1 VVPCRVF
8 IADDVEALRVLWRQ
22 LLGEHPDITVVGDA
36 GDGAAALEGVRATR
50 PDVLVLDLSMPRID
64 GLEVI
69 RTLRAEMPGTKIVVA
84 SGFAASRL
92 EALALEL
99 GASAYFEKGGTVEE
113 LRAAVLDACRG
124 PVHRNAAHPPS
135 TDG

>member
-1 VVPCRVF
+1 MF

-22 LLGEHPDITVVGDA
+22 LLTEEGDIEVVGDA
-36 GDGAAALEGVRATR
+36 GDGAAAIEGVKAVR
-50 PDVLVLDLSMPRID
+50 PDVLVLDLSMPRVD

-69 RTLRAEMPGTKIVVA
+69 RTLREQVPETRIVVA

-92 EALALEL
+92 APLALEL
-99 GASAYFEKGGTVEE
+99 GASAYFEKGGPADR
-113 LRAAVLDACRG
+113 LREAVLAACSES
-124 PVHRNAAHPPS
+124 HRIEEDLPS